1 VEPRL
6 FLPVTQNDSD
16 FPHICGISKKIAIN
30 EIGFKEIFGDLRY
43 VDTSRLYLSTMAIM
57 AEGASAVPEPSIVPE
72 PIEPK
77 RSCIP
82 TLTRLLPYWF
92 TVASFV
98 WAIALAHSWNS
109 DKAYEGFQAQVV
121 DPVRASLL
129 SL

>member
-1 VEPRL
+1 M
-6 FLPVTQNDSD
+6 FTFS
-16 FPHICGISKKIAIN
+16 HIFDIPKKLTN
-30 EIGFKEIFGDLRY
+30 QIGFKGVIGDLPY
-43 VDTSRLYLSTMAIM
+43 LDTSRLYLSTMAIM
-57 AEGASAVPEPSIVPE
+57 AEGASAVRDPSIVRE

-77 RSCIP
+77 RSFIP

-98 WAIALAHSWNS
+98 WAIALAHAWNS

-121 DPVRASLL
+121 DPVRASLM